1 MDELRSG
8 LELATQEELQQLTQ
22 ILFCR
27 RFNPIDYLQ
36 TPEPI
41 EVQSQHRDCWLDDL
55 EQRFRFLAA
64 DGLTVLQGRTNQVT
78 YRDALIQVCRYL
90 KLPYSQQMTTVEIE
104 AEVFL
109 NLVSRAWKGLPLG
122 ERKSLT
128 QKVQKSLAQSKSTQP
143 LPVKIQHDPI
153 NLLLKG
159 SGVLAVN
166 TFLKPL
172 LLKHIAQQFAIHF
185 AKYKV
190 AQGAIVAGGGVAAQ
204 FTNYVTLQTA
214 KRGMGVATA
223 RYAAARGI
231 FAMMGPILWT
241 YFFADLGW
249 RAIATN
255 YGRTIPTIFA
265 LAQIRLTRTEYWEFA
280 Y

>member
-128 QKVQKSLAQSKSTQP
+128 EKVQKSLAQSKSTQP

-214 KRGMGVATA
+214 KRSMGVATA
-223 RYAAARGI
+223 R
-231 FAMMGPILWT
+231 
-241 YFFADLGW
+241 
-249 RAIATN
+249 
-255 YGRTIPTIFA
+255 
-265 LAQIRLTRTEYWEFA
+265 
-280 Y
+280 

>member
-214 KRGMGVATA
+214 KRSMGVATA